1 MGLALLATALVGVLV
16 AAALGFIVA
25 RAALRP
31 VRRLTAAVED
41 VTETRDLSRRIETTG
56 NDEVGRLA
64 GSFNEMLEALDES
77 QRAQR
82 RLAADA
88 GHELRTPLTSLRAN
102 VDLLIRSNQT
112 GRPLPPHKRDALLG
126 SLQAQTQEL
135 TSLIGDLL
143 ELSRPEVAQAAAVP
157 TALHAVVQR
166 ALQRAQLRGPG
177 VTFLTDIEP
186 WHVLGDPASLE
197 RAVVNLLD
205 NAVKFSPS
213 DGTIEVRLRNG
224 ELTVRDH
231 GQGIPAGDLPHVFE
245 RFWRS
250 PQARALPG
258 SGLGLSIVAHTV
270 QRAGGQVALLPA
282 HGGGTVA
289 SVRLPGTAVP
299 APGTAQ
305 LAHIVSGL

>member
-1 MGLALLATALVGVLV
+1 
-16 AAALGFIVA
+16 
-25 RAALRP
+25 
-31 VRRLTAAVED
+31 
-41 VTETRDLSRRIETTG
+41 
-56 NDEVGRLA
+56 
-64 GSFNEMLEALDES
+64 
-77 QRAQR
+77 
-82 RLAADA
+82 
-88 GHELRTPLTSLRAN
+88 
-102 VDLLIRSNQT
+102 
-112 GRPLPPHKRDALLG
+112 
-126 SLQAQTQEL
+126 
-135 TSLIGDLL
+135 
-143 ELSRPEVAQAAAVP
+143 
-157 TALHAVVQR
+157 
-166 ALQRAQLRGPG
+166 
-177 VTFLTDIEP
+177 
-186 WHVLGDPASLE
+186 
-197 RAVVNLLD
+197 VVNLLD

-282 HGGGTVA
+282 HGGGTMA

-299 APGTAQ
+299 VPGTAQ